1 MKKLI
6 ARKFATA
13 RRRTSLAS
21 RTKYNNNLFQMSL
34 EESLFD
40 HRPQPEAKVYYP
52 SIITKKPIV
61 LRYGLYWPKDGVPTS
76 TNRTKWLF
84 PPSIYPIIERVM
96 LWPTSAKE

>member
-1 MKKLI
+1 MNKTI

-13 RRRTSLAS
+13 RRRTLLAP
-21 RTKYNNNLFQMSL
+21 RTKYNNNLFQMSV
-34 EESLFD
+34 EESLFNYM
-40 HRPQPEAKVYYP
+40 PQLEAKVYYT
-52 SIITKKPIV
+52 SIITKKPFV
-61 LRYGLYWPKDGVPTS
+61 LRYGLYWLTDGVPTS